1 MLLRTTLG
9 RGLALASLGLWG
21 AGLGCTPRTPT
32 TTPAAA
38 TSTPSGA
45 EPTKAPA
52 RPCFVVQGGGALR
65 EADAKKMLASLVT
78 NVRLS
83 PTDEALRSPKSLED
97 VRAIVKR
104 DLVYFYP
111 QAAAFARS
119 LGTLDGT
126 FVEAQVSL
134 LLGDAMLVA
143 SQALTN
149 QEAQVG
155 VHLRVARASL
165 AVEGATPTT
174 DRGRTLAGLVR
185 AVEEGSTLADALGVV
200 APEYV
205 ARGAELVRKLTKDA
219 PNDPRTALLR
229 AEVHRMR
236 GEWAEV
242 DQALASADV
251 PERAP
256 ALCYLKAMEP
266 LERNRDARATV
277 LALRACLKTFP
288 KATRAQAALVMVAQ
302 GPERGAREI
311 ERLRKM
317 DEDHYLVLLLEPTL
331 AADREITRLMT
342 HAEAPREP

>member
-9 RGLALASLGLWG
+9 RGLALASLGLLG

-32 TTPAAA
+32 TIPAAA
-38 TSTPSGA
+38 ATASTASPKP
-45 EPTKAPA
+45 EA

-65 EADAKKMLASLVT
+65 EADARKMLATLVA
-78 NVRLS
+78 NVHLS
-83 PTDEALRSPKSLED
+83 PADEALRSPKSLED

-119 LGTLDGT
+119 LGTRDGT
-126 FVEAQVSL
+126 FAEAQVSL

-149 QEAQVG
+149 QEALVG

-165 AVEGATPTT
+165 AVEGDTPTT

-242 DQALASADV
+242 DLALASADV

-266 LERNRDARATV
+266 LERNRDARASV

-288 KATRAQAALVMVAQ
+288 KATRAQAALVMMAQ
-302 GPERGAREI
+302 GPERGAREL
-311 ERLRKM
+311 ERLKKM
-317 DEDHYLVLLLEPTL
+317 DEDHYLVMLLAPTFE
-331 AADREITRLMT
+331 ADREITRLMT